1 MIRTS
6 IFVALFVLKA
16 STAVAQTN
24 SANLAAP
31 NLDPGSSGGTAGM
44 ISGGG
49 TNSSN
54 FDGRDPRPNPDARTT
69 NTRKQ
74 TSQAKADG
82 DARDENASAKTRAK
96 TARAEADNE
105 DSGKSRRV
113 KKKKKQPGFFS
124 YPYVYGFGAFGSRYM
139 RSRD

>member
-1 MIRTS
+1 MTRTS
-6 IFVALFVLKA
+6 IFVALFTLTA
-16 STAVAQTN
+16 SAAVAQTN
-24 SANLAAP
+24 GANLGAP
-31 NLDPGSSGGTAGM
+31 NLDPGRSGGTAGM

-54 FDGRDPRPNPDARTT
+54 FDGRDARPNPDARTT

-82 DARDENASAKTRAK
+82 DARDESSSAKTRAK
-96 TARAEADNE
+96 AARAEANND

-113 KKKKKQPGFFS
+113 KKKQPRFFGF
-124 YPYVYGFGAFGSRYM
+124 PYVYGFSAFGSRGYT
-139 RSRD
+139 RYRD